1 MPCVVFGTYMASP
14 FDFAWVLLKSGYR
27 SEGITPEEISQMEMA
42 RLAQMRAMGEGTPMH
57 SLSQGE
63 AQAPFQHLA
72 PHLDPITGEVM
83 EMPEEDPMGA
93 AMGEEQFDLQTNNPG
108 IRPSQTGEA
117 RSMREITSREAR
129 GAAQRKLAPKL
140 DARAQRRQQLGR
152 N

>member
-1 MPCVVFGTYMASP
+1 MPCVAFGTYMASP

-27 SEGITPEEISQMEMA
+27 SEGITPEEIREMEYA
-42 RLAQMRAMGEGTPMH
+42 RLDQMQGEGGATGPMH
-57 SLSQGE
+57 SHFQEQAQG
-63 AQAPFQHLA
+63 
-72 PHLDPITGEVM
+72 
-83 EMPEEDPMGA
+83 PEL
-93 AMGEEQFDLQTNNPG
+93 GEEQFDLQRNNPG
-108 IRPSQTGEA
+108 VRPSQTGEA

>member
-1 MPCVVFGTYMASP
+1 MPCVAFGTYMASP

-42 RLAQMRAMGEGTPMH
+42 RLAQMRAMDEGTPMH
-57 SLSQGE
+57 SLSQEE

-83 EMPEEDPMGA
+83 GMPEEDPMGA
-93 AMGEEQFDLQTNNPG
+93 AMGEEQFDLQRNNPG
-108 IRPSQTGEA
+108 VRPSQTDFRRGDNLMVA
-117 RSMREITSREAR
+117 REKRGLQSMKDE
-129 GAAQRKLAPKL
+129 PKL
-140 DARAQRRQQLGR
+140 QRRIDRRQQLGR